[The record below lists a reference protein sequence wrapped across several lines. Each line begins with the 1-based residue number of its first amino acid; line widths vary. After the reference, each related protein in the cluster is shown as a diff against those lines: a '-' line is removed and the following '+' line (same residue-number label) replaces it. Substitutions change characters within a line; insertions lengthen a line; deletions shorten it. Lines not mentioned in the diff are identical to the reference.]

1 MCKNVQFFFLL
12 HNCLCLSSSQGIAPV
27 LPIFREGLLNGAAE
41 VKEAAALGLGEVIA
55 VTGAEALK
63 PSVVNITGPLI
74 RILGDRFAWTLKV
87 AVLDTLSMLL
97 VKVRSSFLCCSY

>member
-1 MCKNVQFFFLL
+1 M
-12 HNCLCLSSSQGIAPV
+12 
-27 LPIFREGLLNGAAE
+27 
-41 VKEAAALGLGEVIA
+41 
-55 VTGAEALK
+55 TGAEALK

-97 VKVRSSFLCCSY
+97 VKVRVGDVVTSVWVLVCGLQCGVSSVGSPLWGLQCSVASVGSVVCGLQCVVSSV

>member
-1 MCKNVQFFFLL
+1 M
-12 HNCLCLSSSQGIAPV
+12 
-27 LPIFREGLLNGAAE
+27 
-41 VKEAAALGLGEVIA
+41 
-55 VTGAEALK
+55 TGAEALK

-97 VKVRSSFLCCSY
+97 VKVRVGGVGASVWSPVWGLQCVVSIVGSPV

>member
-1 MCKNVQFFFLL
+1 M
-12 HNCLCLSSSQGIAPV
+12 
-27 LPIFREGLLNGAAE
+27 
-41 VKEAAALGLGEVIA
+41 
-55 VTGAEALK
+55 TGAEALK

-97 VKVRSSFLCCSY
+97 VKVRVGDVVTSVWVLVCGLQCVVSSVGSPVCGLHCGVSSVVLLVWGL